1 MSFLKV
7 FVIFFLF
14 LFPLT
19 TFAQRNLGNF
29 SFGTLQQIHT
39 QFTAKEYSM
48 FVVIFKIIPSKK
60 QQNVTSFHIT
70 FTNDSQ
76 LEVQNTTIQKNG
88 DNTLLL
94 AEVRRYEKHPKK
106 RIEKVNAT
114 LTTTVTGITNNQ
126 PTIQNTDIPFS
137 FDLLYR

>member
-1 MSFLKV
+1 MSTSKLIFY
-7 FVIFFLF
+7 FVLF
-14 LFPLT
+14 LLPLSL
-19 TFAQRNLGNF
+19 FAQRNLGNF
-29 SFGTLQQIHT
+29 SFGSLQQIHT

-48 FVVIFKIIPSKK
+48 FVVIFKVLPSKNK
-60 QQNVTSFHIT
+60 QKIESFELT
-70 FTNDSQ
+70 FPKESQ
-76 LEVQNTTIQKNG
+76 LEVQKTTIEKSGANI
-88 DNTLLL
+88 LLL

-114 LTTTVTGITNNQ
+114 LTTTVSGIANNQ

>member
-1 MSFLKV
+1 MNASK
-7 FVIFFLF
+7 ICFFILLL
-14 LFPLT
+14 LFPIT
-19 TFAQRNLGNF
+19 MFAQRNLGNF

-48 FVVIFKIIPSKK
+48 FVVIFKVLPSKNK
-60 QQNVTSFHIT
+60 QKIESFELT
-70 FTNDSQ
+70 FPQESQ
-76 LEVQNTTIQKNG
+76 LEVQKTTIEKSGANI
-88 DNTLLL
+88 LLL

-114 LTTTVTGITNNQ
+114 LTTTVSGIANNQ